1 MAQKHPLIEKFN
13 SMKKILSAFFII
25 LSVLSFAQ
33 EGIKFETSDFKTILA
48 KAKKENKLIFLDAY
62 TTWCGPC
69 KLMAKNIFT
78 LKTVGDH
85 YNANFVNAKIDMEKG
100 EGIDIAKKYDVK
112 VFPTYLFID
121 GNGELV
127 HRTVGYVPEK
137 EFIQFAKDASDPSKR
152 VAALKERFEKGE
164 KDPEFLKN
172 LVNLTAF
179 TEADYAGKVF
189 EQYITAKANTPLA
202 ADDMQ
207 MLFMT
212 LKNSESPTYKIF
224 KEKKADLLKFMPE
237 KSYEATDKSLKIN
250 TVIKKAYNEESKTF
264 DENKFIEGTK
274 DFLTKDEAVKY
285 LSKIKAGKALK
296 DKDIATYEKL
306 TLETYKD
313 YTNFNSNELNSIA
326 WNFFENVTNKS
337 SLETALKWAQESVKQ
352 YENSAN
358 TDTLANLYN
367 KLNDKA
373 NAKIWAEK
381 AIELAKKNGED
392 ASETQKLLD
401 SLK

>member
-1 MAQKHPLIEKFN
+1 
-13 SMKKILSAFFII
+13 MKKILSAFLII

-78 LKTVGDH
+78 LKSVGDH

-250 TVIKKAYNEESKTF
+250 TVIKKAYNEESKTY

-352 YENSAN
+352 SENSAN

>member
-1 MAQKHPLIEKFN
+1 
-13 SMKKILSAFFII
+13 MKKILTAFLIV

-78 LKTVGDH
+78 LKSVGDH

-179 TEADYAGKVF
+179 TETDYAGKVF
-189 EQYITAKANTPLA
+189 EKYITAKANTPLA

-212 LKNSESPTYKIF
+212 LKNSESPAYKIF
-224 KEKKADLLKFMPE
+224 KDKKADLLKFMPE

-250 TVIKKAYNEESKTF
+250 TVIKKAYNEESKTY

-352 YENSAN
+352 SENSAN

-381 AIELAKKNGED
+381 ALELAKKNGED

>member
-1 MAQKHPLIEKFN
+1 
-13 SMKKILSAFFII
+13 MKKILTAFLIV

-78 LKTVGDH
+78 LKSVGDH

-179 TEADYAGKVF
+179 TETDYAGKVF
-189 EQYITAKANTPLA
+189 EKYITAKANTPLA

-212 LKNSESPTYKIF
+212 LKNSESPAYKIF
-224 KEKKADLLKFMPE
+224 KDKKADLLKFIPE

-250 TVIKKAYNEESKTF
+250 TVIKKSYNEESKTY

-296 DKDIATYEKL
+296 DKNIATYEKL

-352 YENSAN
+352 SENSAN

>member
-1 MAQKHPLIEKFN
+1 
-13 SMKKILSAFFII
+13 MKKILSAFLII

-78 LKTVGDH
+78 LKSVGDH

-179 TEADYAGKVF
+179 TETDYAGKVF

-212 LKNSESPTYKIF
+212 LKNSESPAYKIF

-250 TVIKKAYNEESKTF
+250 TVIKKAYNEESKTY

-352 YENSAN
+352 SENSAN

>member
-1 MAQKHPLIEKFN
+1 
-13 SMKKILSAFFII
+13 MKKILTAFLII

-78 LKTVGDH
+78 LKSVGDH

-152 VAALKERFEKGE
+152 VAALKERFEKDE

-179 TEADYAGKVF
+179 TETDYAGKVF

-212 LKNSESPTYKIF
+212 LKNSESPAYKIF

-250 TVIKKAYNEESKTF
+250 TVIKKAYNEESKTY

-352 YENSAN
+352 SENSAN

-381 AIELAKKNGED
+381 ALELAKKNGED

>member
-1 MAQKHPLIEKFN
+1 
-13 SMKKILSAFFII
+13 MKKILSAFFIV

-78 LKTVGDH
+78 LKSVGDH

-212 LKNSESPTYKIF
+212 LKNSESPAYKIF

-250 TVIKKAYNEESKTF
+250 TVIKKAYNEESKTY

-352 YENSAN
+352 SENSAN

>member
-1 MAQKHPLIEKFN
+1 
-13 SMKKILSAFFII
+13 MKKILTAFLIV

-78 LKTVGDH
+78 LKSVGDH

-212 LKNSESPTYKIF
+212 LKNSESPAYKIF

-250 TVIKKAYNEESKTF
+250 TVIKKAYNEESKTY

-352 YENSAN
+352 SENSAN

-381 AIELAKKNGED
+381 ALELAKKNGED

>member
-1 MAQKHPLIEKFN
+1 MSKFL
-13 SMKKILSAFFII
+13 KVFFLFLSLGF
-25 LSVLSFAQ
+25 FAQ
-33 EGIKFETSDFKTILA
+33 DGIKFENDTFQNILN
-48 KAKKENKLIFLDAY
+48 KAKKDNKLVFLDAFAS
-62 TTWCGPC
+62 WCGPC
-69 KLMAKNIFT
+69 KLLERNVFPQKEVGEFYNKNFINSRF
-78 LKTVGDH
+78 
-85 YNANFVNAKIDMEKG
+85 DMEKG

-179 TEADYAGKVF
+179 TETDYAGKVF

-212 LKNSESPTYKIF
+212 LKNSESPAYKIF

-250 TVIKKAYNEESKTF
+250 TVIKKAYNEESKTY

-352 YENSAN
+352 SENSAN

>member
-1 MAQKHPLIEKFN
+1 
-13 SMKKILSAFFII
+13 MKKILTAFLII

-78 LKTVGDH
+78 LKSVGDH

-179 TEADYAGKVF
+179 TETDYAGKVF
-189 EQYITAKANTPLA
+189 EKYITAKANTPLA

-207 MLFMT
+207 MLFMI
-212 LKNSESPTYKIF
+212 LKNSESPAYKIF
-224 KEKKADLLKFMPE
+224 KDKKADLLKFMPE

-352 YENSAN
+352 SENSAN

>member
-1 MAQKHPLIEKFN
+1 
-13 SMKKILSAFFII
+13 MKKILTAFLII

-78 LKTVGDH
+78 LKSVGDH

-212 LKNSESPTYKIF
+212 LKNSESPAYKIF

-250 TVIKKAYNEESKTF
+250 TVIKKAYNEESKTY

-352 YENSAN
+352 SENSAN

>member
-1 MAQKHPLIEKFN
+1 
-13 SMKKILSAFFII
+13 MKKILSAIFII

-78 LKTVGDH
+78 LKSVGDH

-152 VAALKERFEKGE
+152 VVALKERFEKGE

-172 LVNLTAF
+172 LINLTAF

-212 LKNSESPTYKIF
+212 LKNSESPAYKIF

-285 LSKIKAGKALK
+285 LNKVKASKALK
-296 DKDIATYEKL
+296 AHDIATYEKL

-352 YENSAN
+352 SENSAN

>member
-1 MAQKHPLIEKFN
+1 
-13 SMKKILSAFFII
+13 MKKILTAFLIV

-78 LKTVGDH
+78 LKSVGDH

-212 LKNSESPTYKIF
+212 LKNSESPAYKIF
-224 KEKKADLLKFMPE
+224 KDKKADLLKFMPE

-250 TVIKKAYNEESKTF
+250 TVIKKAYNEESKTY

-313 YTNFNSNELNSIA
+313 YPNFNSNELNSIA

-352 YENSAN
+352 SENSAN

>member
-1 MAQKHPLIEKFN
+1 
-13 SMKKILSAFFII
+13 MKKILTAFLIV

-78 LKTVGDH
+78 LKSVGDH

-179 TEADYAGKVF
+179 TETDYAGKVF
-189 EQYITAKANTPLA
+189 EKYITAKANTPLA

-212 LKNSESPTYKIF
+212 LKNSESPAYKIF
-224 KEKKADLLKFMPE
+224 KDKKADLLKFMPE

-250 TVIKKAYNEESKTF
+250 TVIKKAYNEESKTY

-352 YENSAN
+352 SENSAN

>member
-13 SMKKILSAFFII
+13 SMKKILSAFLII

-78 LKTVGDH
+78 LKSVGDH

-179 TEADYAGKVF
+179 TETDYAGKVF
-189 EQYITAKANTPLA
+189 EKYITAKANTPLA

-212 LKNSESPTYKIF
+212 LKNSESPAYKIF
-224 KEKKADLLKFMPE
+224 KDKKADLLKFMPE

-250 TVIKKAYNEESKTF
+250 TVIKKAYNEESKTY

-352 YENSAN
+352 SENSAN

>member
-1 MAQKHPLIEKFN
+1 
-13 SMKKILSAFFII
+13 MKKILTTFLII

-78 LKTVGDH
+78 LKSVGDH

-100 EGIDIAKKYDVK
+100 EGINIAKKYDVK

-179 TEADYAGKVF
+179 TETDYAGKVF
-189 EQYITAKANTPLA
+189 EKYITAKANTPLA

-212 LKNSESPTYKIF
+212 LKNSESPAYKIF

-250 TVIKKAYNEESKTF
+250 TVIKKAYNEESKTY

-352 YENSAN
+352 SENSAN

>member
-13 SMKKILSAFFII
+13 SMKKILSAFLII

-78 LKTVGDH
+78 LKSVGDH

-212 LKNSESPTYKIF
+212 LKNSESPAYKIF
-224 KEKKADLLKFMPE
+224 KDKKADLLKFMPE

-250 TVIKKAYNEESKTF
+250 TVIKKAYNEESKTY

-285 LSKIKAGKALK
+285 LNKVKASKALK
-296 DKDIATYEKL
+296 ANDIATYEKL

-313 YTNFNSNELNSIA
+313 YTSFNSNELNSIA

-352 YENSAN
+352 SENSAN

>member
-1 MAQKHPLIEKFN
+1 
-13 SMKKILSAFFII
+13 MKKILSAIFII

-78 LKTVGDH
+78 LKSVGDH

-172 LVNLTAF
+172 LINLTAF

-212 LKNSESPTYKIF
+212 LKNSESPAYKIF

-285 LSKIKAGKALK
+285 LNKVKASKALK
-296 DKDIATYEKL
+296 AHDIATYEKL

-352 YENSAN
+352 SENSAN

>member
-1 MAQKHPLIEKFN
+1 
-13 SMKKILSAFFII
+13 MKKILTAFLIV

-78 LKTVGDH
+78 LKSVGDH

-179 TEADYAGKVF
+179 TETDYAGKVF

-212 LKNSESPTYKIF
+212 LKNSESPAYKIF

-250 TVIKKAYNEESKTF
+250 TVIKKAYNEESKTY

-285 LSKIKAGKALK
+285 LNKVKASKALK
-296 DKDIATYEKL
+296 ANDIATYEKL

-313 YTNFNSNELNSIA
+313 YTSFNSNELNTIA

-352 YENSAN
+352 SENSAN

-381 AIELAKKNGED
+381 ALELAKKMVKMLL
-392 ASETQKLLD
+392 KL
-401 SLK
+401 KNF

>member
-13 SMKKILSAFFII
+13 SMKKILSAFLII

-78 LKTVGDH
+78 LKSVGDH

-179 TEADYAGKVF
+179 TETDYAGKVF
-189 EQYITAKANTPLA
+189 EKYITAKANTPLA

-207 MLFMT
+207 MLFT
-212 LKNSESPTYKIF
+212 ILKNTESPAYKIF

-250 TVIKKAYNEESKTF
+250 TVIKKAYNEESKTY

-285 LSKIKAGKALK
+285 LNKVKASKALK
-296 DKDIATYEKL
+296 ANDIATYEKL

-352 YENSAN
+352 SENSAN

>member
-1 MAQKHPLIEKFN
+1 
-13 SMKKILSAFFII
+13 MKKILTTFLII

-78 LKTVGDH
+78 LKSVGDH

-212 LKNSESPTYKIF
+212 LKNSESPAYKIF
-224 KEKKADLLKFMPE
+224 KDKKADLLKFMPE

-250 TVIKKAYNEESKTF
+250 TVIKKSYNEESKTY

-352 YENSAN
+352 SENSAN

-381 AIELAKKNGED
+381 ALELAKKNGED

>member
-1 MAQKHPLIEKFN
+1 
-13 SMKKILSAFFII
+13 MKKILTAFLII

-78 LKTVGDH
+78 LKSVGDH

-179 TEADYAGKVF
+179 TETDYAGKVF

-212 LKNSESPTYKIF
+212 LKNSESPAYKIF
-224 KEKKADLLKFMPE
+224 KDKKADLLKFMPE

-250 TVIKKAYNEESKTF
+250 TVIKKAYNEESKTY

-352 YENSAN
+352 SENSAN

-381 AIELAKKNGED
+381 ALELAKKNGED
-392 ASETQKLLD
+392 ATETQKLLD

>member
-1 MAQKHPLIEKFN
+1 
-13 SMKKILSAFFII
+13 MKKILTAFLII

-179 TEADYAGKVF
+179 TETDYAGKVF

-212 LKNSESPTYKIF
+212 LKNSESPAYKIF

-250 TVIKKAYNEESKTF
+250 TVIKKAYNEESKTY

-352 YENSAN
+352 SENSAN

>member
-1 MAQKHPLIEKFN
+1 
-13 SMKKILSAFFII
+13 MKKILTAFLIV
-25 LSVLSFAQ
+25 LSILSFAQ

-179 TEADYAGKVF
+179 TETDYAGKVF

-212 LKNSESPTYKIF
+212 LKNSESPAYKIF
-224 KEKKADLLKFMPE
+224 KDKKADLLKFMPE

-250 TVIKKAYNEESKTF
+250 TVIKKSYNEESKTY

-352 YENSAN
+352 SENSAN

>member
-1 MAQKHPLIEKFN
+1 
-13 SMKKILSAFFII
+13 MKKILTTFLII

-78 LKTVGDH
+78 LKSVGDH

-179 TEADYAGKVF
+179 TETDYAGKVF
-189 EQYITAKANTPLA
+189 EKYITAKANTPLA

-212 LKNSESPTYKIF
+212 LKNSESPAYKIF
-224 KEKKADLLKFMPE
+224 KDKKADLLKFMPE

-250 TVIKKAYNEESKTF
+250 TVIKKAYNEESKTY

-352 YENSAN
+352 SENSAN

>member
-1 MAQKHPLIEKFN
+1 
-13 SMKKILSAFFII
+13 MKKILSAFFII

-78 LKTVGDH
+78 LKSVGDH

-212 LKNSESPTYKIF
+212 LKNSESPAYKIF

-250 TVIKKAYNEESKTF
+250 TVIKKAYNEESKTY

-352 YENSAN
+352 SENSAN

>member
-1 MAQKHPLIEKFN
+1 
-13 SMKKILSAFFII
+13 MKKILSAFLII

-78 LKTVGDH
+78 LKSVGDH

-179 TEADYAGKVF
+179 TETDYAGKVF

-212 LKNSESPTYKIF
+212 LKNSESPAYKIF

-250 TVIKKAYNEESKTF
+250 TIIKKAYNEESKTY

-352 YENSAN
+352 SENSAN

>member
-1 MAQKHPLIEKFN
+1 
-13 SMKKILSAFFII
+13 MKKILTAFLII

-78 LKTVGDH
+78 LKSVGDH
-85 YNANFVNAKIDMEKG
+85 YNVNFVNAKIDMEKG

-207 MLFMT
+207 MLLMT
-212 LKNSESPTYKIF
+212 LKNSESPAYKIF

-250 TVIKKAYNEESKTF
+250 TVIKKAYNEESKTY

-352 YENSAN
+352 SENSAN

-367 KLNDKA
+367 KLNDKT

>member
-1 MAQKHPLIEKFN
+1 
-13 SMKKILSAFFII
+13 MKKILTAFLIV

-78 LKTVGDH
+78 LKSVGDH

-179 TEADYAGKVF
+179 TETDYAGKVF

-212 LKNSESPTYKIF
+212 LKNSESPAYKIF

-250 TVIKKAYNEESKTF
+250 TVIKKAYNEESKTY

-352 YENSAN
+352 SENSAN